1 MTVRRFRY
9 SFYKKMWAALDV
21 IYPPRCSGC
30 GELSSHWCDNCESLT
45 NVIPPT
51 ACIKCG
57 RVLTHSGI
65 CNVCLTHPP
74 SYLGL
79 RSWAVYKDPIRKA
92 IHRLKYKKDI
102 SLGAVFSSY
111 LISLLEAQYWNIN
124 AVVPVPLS
132 IARQRE
138 RGYNQSA
145 LLAKPLALA
154 KGLSY
159 QPGLL
164 KRTKETKSQVSL
176 SLEERIKNVE
186 GAFEANKECVRGKNI
201 LLIDDVTTSGAT
213 VDACS
218 IALLQA
224 GATCVYGLTLART
237 L

>member
-1 MTVRRFRY
+1 
-9 SFYKKMWAALDV
+9 
-21 IYPPRCSGC
+21 
-30 GELSSHWCDNCESLT
+30 
-45 NVIPPT
+45 
-51 ACIKCG
+51 
-57 RVLTHSGI
+57 VLNHVGI
-65 CNVCLTHPP
+65 CKVCISHPP
-74 SYLGL
+74 IYKGL
-79 RSWAVYKDPIRKA
+79 RSWAAYKDPIRKA

-102 SLGAVFSSY
+102 SLGLVFSYY
-111 LISLLEAQYWNIN
+111 LIGLLDAQLWDIH

-159 QPGLL
+159 QPSALN
-164 KRTKETKSQVSL
+164 RIKETKSQVNL
-176 SLEERIKNVE
+176 SLEERMVNVE
-186 GAFEANKECVRGKNI
+186 GAFRANEKLVRGKNI

-213 VDACS
+213 IDACS
-218 IALLQA
+218 KALLQA

>member
-1 MTVRRFRY
+1 M
-9 SFYKKMWAALDV
+9 
-21 IYPPRCSGC
+21 
-30 GELSSHWCDNCESLT
+30 
-45 NVIPPT
+45 
-51 ACIKCG
+51 
-57 RVLTHSGI
+57 
-65 CNVCLTHPP
+65 VCLTHPP

-111 LISLLEAQYWNIN
+111 LICLLEAQCWNIH

-186 GAFEANKECVRGKNI
+186 GAFQADEECVRGKNI

-213 VDACS
+213 IDACS